1 MAYGYK
7 PRDPVGRISG
17 LPRVESADIIS
28 RVRAAERVS
37 GAAAIE
43 PRTPPERSFAS
54 ALERNGRGLVSSE
67 PLPSPEPRRLLPPPV
82 CREEDELR
90 MPERLPDTFIG
101 LLWWKVKVR
110 L

>member
-7 PRDPVGRISG
+7 PREPIGRISG
-17 LPRVESADIIS
+17 LPRIESADLIS

-43 PRTPPERSFAS
+43 PRLPPERSFAA
-54 ALERNGRGLVSSE
+54 ALERKGRGLVSSE
-67 PLPSPEPRRLLPPPV
+67 PGPLPEPHRPLPPPERRV
-82 CREEDELR
+82 EDDFRISE
-90 MPERLPDTFIG
+90 PLPDTFVG
-101 LLWWKVKVR
+101 LLWWKLKTR